1 MSVWR
6 QLKHGLRVL
15 IYRADSD
22 QAVIDEAEDFIDRRT
37 EEFITRGLTPEEA
50 RRAARLECGNVSR
63 IRDEVRSHGWENS
76 VDTLFADLHY
86 AVRHLRDN
94 PGFTAIAIIT
104 LALGIGANTAIFSF
118 VDAVLLKPLPY
129 PQPEKIVSVWEKNP
143 WAIRNFISTL
153 NFLDWKQQNLCFQ
166 FLSAIGRDAVTLTG
180 SGRPRSL
187 MLKES
192 RRRISTRLV

>member
-15 IYRADSD
+15 IHRADSD

-37 EEFITRGLTPEEA
+37 EEFITRGLTPDEA

-76 VDTLFADLHY
+76 VETLFADLHY
-86 AVRHLRDN
+86 AVRHLRAN

-129 PQPEKIVSVWEKNP
+129 PQAEKIVSVWEKSP
-143 WAIRNFISTL
+143 VAIHNFISTL
-153 NFLDWKQQNLCFQ
+153 NFLDWKPLNRSFQ
-166 FLSAIGRDAVTLTG
+166 FLSAVAWDTVTSTG
-180 SGRPRSL
+180 SGRPEELNVQR
-187 MLKES
+187 
-192 RRRISTRLV
+192 V